1 MNNETPT
8 TEGVTMNTE
17 SAVYVVVS
25 KSDVEFFEDYLE
37 AYNNAVAVGGQV
49 VDFNTNKVLF

>member
-1 MNNETPT
+1 
-8 TEGVTMNTE
+8 MNTE